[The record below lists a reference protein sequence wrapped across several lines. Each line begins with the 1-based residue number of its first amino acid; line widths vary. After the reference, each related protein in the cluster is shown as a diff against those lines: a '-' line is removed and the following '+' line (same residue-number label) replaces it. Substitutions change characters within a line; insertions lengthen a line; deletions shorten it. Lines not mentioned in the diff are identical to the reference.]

1 MPRHSAVMTHLRE
14 RAGLQ
19 RQIMARKLKAY
30 LSAAV
35 ELPRAMDCVALRE
48 FLEISHTSFDPR
60 LGARFKEGW
69 LSTTFTTGVHCGDM
83 QCVPTFNSKYWVVLR
98 DSYLAAYDSSMD
110 GNAAQ
115 VVQLDAGLEVQSGA
129 TVTVA
134 TCAPLRCGPG
144 ASGDPLTIVVR
155 TNQGELL
162 LRAASKREAEDW
174 VVALRSRI
182 DATPY
187 TQQHA
192 LGSFA
197 PPRKHAQTRWF
208 VDGRNAYTV
217 MVEALRSAQY
227 EIFLTGACTVA
238 RLQPS
243 RKTRFETQPHALGL
257 LLSPCCPIS
266 YSLAGFCIVQA
277 GGWCLVWMWCETRWR
292 TRWCRR

>member
-1 MPRHSAVMTHLRE
+1 
-14 RAGLQ
+14 
-19 RQIMARKLKAY
+19 
-30 LSAAV
+30 
-35 ELPRAMDCVALRE
+35 
-48 FLEISHTSFDPR
+48 
-60 LGARFKEGW
+60 
-69 LSTTFTTGVHCGDM
+69 M

-98 DSYLAAYDSSMD
+98 DSYLAAYDSSVD

-134 TCAPLRCGPG
+134 SCAPLRCGPG

-227 EIFLTGACTVA
+227 EIFLTGAWSAARVKVPSARDLVCIARSRTALAATV
-238 RLQPS
+238 L
-243 RKTRFETQPHALGL
+243 PHF
-257 LLSPCCPIS
+257 S
-266 YSLAGFCIVQA
+266 VMQA
-277 GGWCLVWMWCETRWR
+277 GGWCLALMWCATLWR